1 VAFTFTDQPRAAERK
16 RKAAERRKA
25 ERERMRQQRRAYQ
38 EQQRAREEAY
48 WSRFT
53 GGSNGRS
60 SSSYTQSPGIAMAD
74 QALALEIINAGYR
87 ILSLRN
93 HPDHGGSHDKMVE
106 INRVGDALRA
116 LAGGKK

>member
-1 VAFTFTDQPRAAERK
+1 MAFTFTDQPKAAERK

-25 ERERMRQQRRAYQ
+25 ERERMRQQRRAY
-38 EQQRAREEAY
+38 EEARRAREEYY
-48 WSRFT
+48 WSRFA
-53 GGSNGRS
+53 GGSNGGS
-60 SSSYTQSPGIAMAD
+60 SSPRIAMAD

>member
-1 VAFTFTDQPRAAERK
+1 MAVTFTAEPKRAERERL
-16 RKAAERRKA
+16 RKERRKA
-25 ERERMRQQRRAYQ
+25 ERDRLRREREAYERA
-38 EQQRAREEAY
+38 QRAREEEF
-48 WSRFT
+48 WQRFRS
-53 GGSNGRS
+53 GSSSNGTRS
-60 SSSYTQSPGIAMAD
+60 AGIAIAD

-116 LAGGKK
+116 LVGKR